1 MAPRFFDTNVLLYL
15 IGSDSAK
22 ADRAEQLLSN
32 GGVISVQV
40 LNEFASVASRKQRM
54 PWSEIDD
61 ALAGFRGLFRVEP
74 LTIEVHERGMAL
86 ARNHG
91 FAVYDALI
99 VASALAAECDVLYSE
114 DLQDGRRIEGAVTIH
129 NPFRD

>member
-1 MAPRFFDTNVLLYL
+1 
-15 IGSDSAK
+15 
-22 ADRAEQLLSN
+22 
-32 GGVISVQV
+32 
-40 LNEFASVASRKQRM
+40 
-54 PWSEIDD
+54 
-61 ALAGFRGLFRVEP
+61 
-74 LTIEVHERGMAL
+74 MAL